1 MSIGIRLTVFFW
13 NCNISKVWHQII
25 SLYVSFQ
32 RSWRVLSFRGT
43 KCLVWVQH
51 IRVMGLWSWSKNN
64 HILTAIGQFSKILF
78 SEKQFSNILQN
89 TIFFQAITF
98 FKKASEIQGKIFRF
112 FFQKKTFRRGLG
124 GARPELEWSSRGARA
139 ELGRSLGGV
148 RAVARSAPPPRT
160 LS

>member
-1 MSIGIRLTVFFW
+1 MFRL
-13 NCNISKVWHQII
+13 
-25 SLYVSFQ
+25 
-32 RSWRVLSFRGT
+32 GT
-43 KCLVWVQH
+43 TYSSYGPLKLV
-51 IRVMGLWSWSKNN
+51 KNN

-139 ELGRSLGGV
+139 ELGWSSGGG
-148 RAVARSAPPPRT
+148 AFGTAASHPLIIFDFNIWFRT
-160 LS
+160 H